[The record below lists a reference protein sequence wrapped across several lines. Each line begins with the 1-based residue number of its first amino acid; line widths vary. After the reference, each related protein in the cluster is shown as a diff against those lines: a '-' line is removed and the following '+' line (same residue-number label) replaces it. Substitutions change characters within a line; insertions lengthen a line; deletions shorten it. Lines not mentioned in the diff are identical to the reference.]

1 VWEVEVE
8 EEVLAKLGGAY
19 VGYLSKDT
27 EAQTIQNQF
36 RMDGFH
42 NLKIC
47 SLGFMKI
54 LLWSDKVGEVK
65 EVVESMG
72 WWCSLFER
80 VVPWSPLLV
89 SNHRATWIRCYG
101 VPLHAW
107 GTDLFRALAFKF
119 GRFIEVDEKSMKMVQ
134 CDFARVRLL
143 TGEKKNIDSSMAVK
157 VLGVRFDIR
166 VVEETSGWPE
176 SSV

>member
-19 VGYLSKDT
+19 VGYLAKDA

-54 LLWSDKVGEVK
+54 LL
-65 EVVESMG
+65 
-72 WWCSLFER
+72 
-80 VVPWSPLLV
+80 
-89 SNHRATWIRCYG
+89 
-101 VPLHAW
+101 
-107 GTDLFRALAFKF
+107 
-119 GRFIEVDEKSMKMVQ
+119 
-134 CDFARVRLL
+134 
-143 TGEKKNIDSSMAVK
+143 
-157 VLGVRFDIR
+157 
-166 VVEETSGWPE
+166 
-176 SSV
+176 